1 MAFKLN
7 TDQIKNLP
15 PKQKWMLLALLL
27 LVAGYFYY
35 SLLFQPVYAKK
46 INLQEK
52 LLKTRELISNK
63 ELVIKEIQRNKKEV
77 VTLQESLQT
86 ALTKLPD
93 QKEIPGM
100 LTAVTETGRR
110 NSLEFLLFE
119 PVPPV
124 HKEFYAEI
132 PVKISVNGVF
142 ADVVRFFEGVARL
155 PRIVNISDFQISNAK
170 GGKSDAAVLTASCVL
185 KTYMFVEKAPEGKD
199 EKKRDEKKK

>member
-63 ELVIKEIQRNKKEV
+63 ELVIKEIQRNKKEYSR
-77 VTLQESLQT
+77 Q
-86 ALTKLPD
+86 
-93 QKEIPGM
+93 
-100 LTAVTETGRR
+100 
-110 NSLEFLLFE
+110 N
-119 PVPPV
+119 
-124 HKEFYAEI
+124 H
-132 PVKISVNGVF
+132 
-142 ADVVRFFEGVARL
+142 
-155 PRIVNISDFQISNAK
+155 
-170 GGKSDAAVLTASCVL
+170 
-185 KTYMFVEKAPEGKD
+185 
-199 EKKRDEKKK
+199 